1 MIKQNKTGD
10 LTGNKIAYK
19 ITKTSKNLQ
28 QNNLETAEN
37 VFYQ

>member
-19 ITKTSKNLQ
+19 ITKASKNLQ
-28 QNNLETAEN
+28 QNNLETAKN